1 MPPRTSCRAKDCE
14 RWEVLLPLGGYMLCP
29 EHYNDALVKE
39 VWMKDG
45 QGLKVVSA
53 MCKRAG

>member
-1 MPPRTSCRAKDCE
+1 
-14 RWEVLLPLGGYMLCP
+14 MLCP